1 MSSSR
6 TCSSHP
12 ITNIDDLVTSQFG
25 HRIVSERWPSGK
37 QKHINRL
44 EKIMYSEP
52 WGPPSER
59 TRRKNWKKR
68 WDWSMTD
75 SELDELRYWRREMA
89 TEEDH
94 YRLMED
100 LMEEEEFHKERQE
113 ERAVEMNRQA
123 RQKGRMSV
131 L

>member
-1 MSSSR
+1 MSNIR
-6 TCSSHP
+6 TCSIHA
-12 ITNIDDLVTSQFG
+12 ITNIDNLVTSQFDN
-25 HRIVSERWPSGK
+25 RFVLERWPSGK

-44 EKIMYSEP
+44 EKIMYSAP
-52 WGPPSER
+52 WGNFSER
-59 TRRKNWKKR
+59 TRRKILKNR

-75 SELDELRYWRREMA
+75 SELDELRYWRGEMA
-89 TEEDH
+89 AEEDR

-100 LMEEEEFHKERQE
+100 LMGEEEFHKEREE
-113 ERAVEMNRQA
+113 ERVLEMNRQA